1 MAWWRWG
8 LNRDEDS
15 YHNTTFDG
23 CIGHELQAAYA
34 SDRQWVRLHIFMQ
47 TRPTDSGCYWR
58 SGYNNGD
65 CFRWFSLPFH
75 TRQSFPVPTQE
86 WIICS
91 FGYWVHGGHSRAEPR
106 HTIIR
111 ARSRKIAL
119 HCISIRLTRIL
130 PSGKG
135 RMTIR
140 RNGRTDRITLHAKMA
155 DITIVT
161 LRNQIR

>member
-1 MAWWRWG
+1 MKTVIITLLLTAASVMSCKPPMPPTDNESACTSSCKQDQRTA
-8 LNRDEDS
+8 DV
-15 YHNTTFDG
+15 
-23 CIGHELQAAYA
+23 IGEADIITGIA
-34 SDRQWVRLHIFMQ
+34 SDDFPSLFIQGNHFQFQRKNGLYAPLGIGFMEVIAEQ
-47 TRPTDSGCYWR
+47 
-58 SGYNNGD
+58 N
-65 CFRWFSLPFH
+65 
-75 TRQSFPVPTQE
+75 PVIPLYRT
-86 WIICS
+86 
-91 FGYWVHGGHSRAEPR
+91 
-106 HTIIR
+106 

>member
-1 MAWWRWG
+1 MKTVIITLLLTAASVMSCKPPMPPTDNESACTSSCKQDQRTA
-8 LNRDEDS
+8 DV
-15 YHNTTFDG
+15 
-23 CIGHELQAAYA
+23 IGEADIITGIA
-34 SDRQWVRLHIFMQ
+34 SDDFPSLFIQGNHFQFQRKNGLYAPLGIGFMEVIAEQNPVIPLYRQQ
-47 TRPTDSGCYWR
+47 
-58 SGYNNGD
+58 
-65 CFRWFSLPFH
+65 
-75 TRQSFPVPTQE
+75 
-86 WIICS
+86 
-91 FGYWVHGGHSRAEPR
+91 
-106 HTIIR
+106 R